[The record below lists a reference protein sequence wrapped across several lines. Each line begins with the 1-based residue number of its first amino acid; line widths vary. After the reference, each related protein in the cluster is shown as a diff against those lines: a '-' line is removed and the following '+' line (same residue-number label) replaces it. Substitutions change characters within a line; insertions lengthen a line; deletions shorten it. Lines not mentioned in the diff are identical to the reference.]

1 MMKLKVHLVFPGTC
15 EVALDFYKETL
26 QGEVDFI
33 FRKGEDKSV
42 PVSKEDEEKISHMVI
57 KTPYIELGGEDA
69 NSDQQT
75 IVGNNVKL
83 VLVFYDLDECKRVFD
98 SFSEKGIVTMP
109 LQKTFFCDAM
119 GELTDCYGISWIIM
133 MTDENYQA

>member
-26 QGEVDFI
+26 QGKVDFI

-57 KTPYIELGGEDA
+57 KAP
-69 NSDQQT
+69 
-75 IVGNNVKL
+75 
-83 VLVFYDLDECKRVFD
+83 
-98 SFSEKGIVTMP
+98 
-109 LQKTFFCDAM
+109 
-119 GELTDCYGISWIIM
+119 
-133 MTDENYQA
+133 